1 MNVLRFDS
9 RECEKTR
16 RQLDAYLSNE
26 LLVETT
32 GEVSKHLESCE
43 ACSREL
49 ESRMRVRDALRR
61 ATAAQVP
68 PESFREALHRRLKR
82 AQPGLWGSAHVPTWV
97 LALAAS
103 ALVVLAG
110 VAGQQW
116 IRFERGRRMVSSV
129 LALGV
134 SDHLHCA
141 IRGHNYPAVASPP
154 ERLREKLGPQYSGL
168 LDAVEGKLPSF
179 QVLETHICSVP
190 GSPRKY
196 VHFIARGRQ
205 TILSV
210 ILTRRDGESLPA
222 GRLLV
227 AGSSGG
233 VDLYNAQL
241 EGFTVAGFET
251 NEYFGFVV
259 SDLGQNEVLDIATA
273 LGPTLRNALE
283 KSVGH
288 NFERDWPKHSLSM
301 AFVTSAIQDASQRLV
316 ERWWSE

>member
-1 MNVLRFDS
+1 MSVLRFDS
-9 RECEKTR
+9 RQCEKTR

-43 ACSREL
+43 ACSRDL
-49 ESRMRVRDALRR
+49 ESRMRVRNALRR
-61 ATAAQVP
+61 AVAAQLP

-82 AQPGLWGSAHVPTWV
+82 AQPGLWGSAHVPMWTM
-97 LALAAS
+97 ALAAL

-116 IRFERGRRMVSSV
+116 MRFERGRQMVSGV
-129 LALGV
+129 LALGA

-141 IRGHNYPAVASPP
+141 IKGHNYSEIANPP
-154 ERLREKLGPQYSGL
+154 QRLREKLGPQYAGV
-168 LDAVEGKLPSF
+168 LDVVEKKLPGF
-179 QVLETHICSVP
+179 QVLEAHICSVP

-196 VHFIARGRQ
+196 VHFIARGRR

-210 ILTRRDGESLPA
+210 IFTRRDGESLPA
-222 GRLLV
+222 GRFLV
-227 AGSSGG
+227 AGASGG
-233 VDLYNAQL
+233 VDLYKAQV

-259 SDLGQNEVLDIATA
+259 SDLGQKEVLEIATA

-283 KSVGH
+283 SSVGQSL
-288 NFERDWPKHSLSM
+288 EPAGPRCSLSV
-301 AFVTSAIQDASQRLV
+301 ALLRPARQDAS
-316 ERWWSE
+316 E